1 MAHPIGARFAVLRLR
16 DFRIFVAGHA
26 TSTLGT
32 LMAGVALVFA
42 VLDSG
47 GSPATLS
54 YVLAARIV
62 PMVLVLPVAGVLGDR
77 LPRRFV
83 MLSADCLRAAAQAAI
98 AVLFFAGDP
107 DLWLL
112 LALAAL
118 SGLGEAIFR
127 PSFDGLVPQLV
138 PADRRHEANT
148 FVGLVASTA
157 TVAGPALAAV
167 LVVVTSPATVL
178 LIDAITYVPSIL
190 ALLWLRVPDPDRA
203 DRTSMLR
210 DMREGWRLFAA
221 LPWLWTITLQ
231 FTLFNLLLW
240 APYLVLGPISADRFY
255 GGAAAWGTISAG
267 YGAGAILGGLA
278 VLAWKPSRPLL
289 VATAATIL
297 WAAPSAALAAQAPLI
312 LVCAGAL
319 LAGIV
324 SAIFGTLWMTTIHQR
339 VPAEAMSRVNSYV
352 VFGSFSVG
360 PIGLALAGPAATAT
374 SIPTILTIGVTWQ
387 IISAS
392 LLLALPAIRG
402 VRRTETAVDPAAAD
416 APSPA
421 RSGANA

>member
-1 MAHPIGARFAVLRLR
+1 MAYPISARFAVLRLR

-32 LMAGVALVFA
+32 QMAGVALVFA

-62 PMVLVLPVAGVLGDR
+62 PMVLVLPLAGVLGDR

-98 AVLFFAGDP
+98 AVLFFAGTP

-112 LALAAL
+112 LTLAAL
-118 SGLGEAIFR
+118 SGLGEATFR

-148 FVGLVASTA
+148 FVGLIQSIA

-167 LVVVTSPATVL
+167 LVVATSPATVL

-190 ALLWLRVPDPDRA
+190 ALLWLRVPDPPRA
-203 DRTSMLR
+203 GHTSMLR
-210 DMREGWRLFAA
+210 EMREGWRVFAA

-240 APYLVLGPISADRFY
+240 APYLVLGPISANRFY
-255 GGAAAWGTISAG
+255 GGAAAWGAISAV
-267 YGAGAILGGLA
+267 YGAGAILGG
-278 VLAWKPSRPLL
+278 VVMLAWKPTRPLL

-297 WAAPSAALAAQAPLI
+297 WASPSAALAAQAPLA

-324 SAIFGTLWMTTIHQR
+324 GTLWMTTIHQR
-339 VPAEAMSRVNSYV
+339 VPTEAMSRVNSYV

-374 SIPTILTIGVTWQ
+374 SIPTILLIGVAWQ

-392 LLLALPAIRG
+392 LLLALPAIHR
-402 VRRTETAVDPAAAD
+402 VRRTESATEAAPGEARPAH
-416 APSPA
+416 
-421 RSGANA
+421 SGATA

>member
-1 MAHPIGARFAVLRLR
+1 MAHPIAARFAVLRLR

-26 TSTLGT
+26 PSTLGT
-32 LMAGVALVFA
+32 LMASVALAFA
-42 VLDSG
+42 VLDSD

-62 PMVLVLPVAGVLGDR
+62 PMVLVLPVAGALGDR
-77 LPRRFV
+77 LPRRLV
-83 MLSADCLRAAAQAAI
+83 MLTADCVRAAAQAAI
-98 AVLFFAGDP
+98 AVLFFAGAPDP
-107 DLWLL
+107 WPL

-118 SGLGEAIFR
+118 SGLGEAVFR

-138 PADRRHEANT
+138 PPDRRHEANT
-148 FVGLVASTA
+148 FVGLIQSTA
-157 TVAGPALAAV
+157 TVAGPALAAA

-178 LIDAITYVPSIL
+178 LVDAITFVPSIV

-203 DRTSMLR
+203 ARTSMLR
-210 DMREGWRLFAA
+210 EMREGWRVFAG
-221 LPWLWTITLQ
+221 LPWLWTITVQ

-255 GGAAAWGTISAG
+255 GGAAAWGTISAT

-278 VLAWKPSRPLL
+278 MLAWKPARPLL
-289 VATAATIL
+289 VATAATML
-297 WAAPSAALAAQAPLI
+297 WAAPSAALAARAPLI
-312 LVCAGAL
+312 VVCAGAL
-319 LAGIV
+319 LAGAI
-324 SAIFGTLWMTTIHQR
+324 SAVFGTLWMTTIHQR

-374 SIPTILTIGVTWQ
+374 SIPLVLTVGVAWQ
-387 IISAS
+387 ILSV
-392 LLLALPAIRG
+392 LVLLALPAIRD
-402 VRRTETAVDPAAAD
+402 VRRGEAPIDPVAAAD
-416 APSPA
+416 E
-421 RSGANA
+421 RSAATV